1 MDPKTLTVKDA
12 LSIRKEDAF
21 AQFRY
26 NVRQGL
32 DRLEVSEYSG
42 LPTSL
47 AVASFEDTMRESAR
61 RLGIEVRK
69 KSLGEVVRSD
79 SVHAALGVVTAVPGG
94 AVSAGAAVAASVATV
109 IYKWL
114 RGRRASQRSTVSL
127 RYLSML
133 GGLRSHGSTQA

>member
-1 MDPKTLTVKDA
+1 M
-12 LSIRKEDAF
+12 SIRKEDAF

-61 RLGIEVRK
+61 RFDIEVRK
-69 KSLGEVVRSD
+69 KSLGEVVLSD